1 MEGFLGYSGH
11 IPWDK
16 EVDFGSPISPR
27 ADPALSLYL
36 SKCQTRKVR
45 VTFGDP
51 ASQGSNTRPWEAAGV
66 LGVASLGTA
75 GLGMPSQGS
84 LPGLPLTRRC
94 SGSRSV
100 WAGGE
105 GSGSL
110 PPRSPGPLFPL
121 PRRPALRLSSRSL
134 ARALCS
140 SNNLIRFPRPPIE
153 MRLTSACTRA
163 CGPSEAIP
171 DPDPGSRGAGTC
183 PGTPHP
189 VLQPGQS
196 AEGS

>member
-11 IPWDK
+11 LPRDK
-16 EVDFGSPISPR
+16 EVDFRSPISPR
-27 ADPALSLYL
+27 ADPALSLSL
-36 SKCQTRKVR
+36 SKGQTLKVM
-45 VTFGDP
+45 VSFGEP
-51 ASQGSNTRPWEAAGV
+51 ASQESNTRPWEAAGV

-75 GLGMPSQGS
+75 GHGMPSQG
-84 LPGLPLTRRC
+84 LPAWAPSYPGTFREPISVGWCRRQQE
-94 SGSRSV
+94 SAAPKSRSPLPTQRC
-100 WAGGE
+100 
-105 GSGSL
+105 GSL
-110 PPRSPGPLFPL
+110 PAP
-121 PRRPALRLSSRSL
+121 SL

-140 SNNLIRFPRPPIE
+140 SNNLIRFPRQPIE

-171 DPDPGSRGAGTC
+171 EPDPGSRGAGTC

-189 VLQPGQS
+189 VPQPGQS